1 MYPNSICKLNSL
13 FKSCT
18 TTISFKFIMNIY
30 SLMPRP
36 RRHRYIRSSFDYNYF
51 KPCTTCLQD
60 MGEVV
65 LKMEEMESI
74 RLKDYLGMDQRE
86 AADHMKVSQPTFHRI
101 LTEARRKI
109 GYALVCGKAIRIH
122 GGMYE
127 MATTQ
132 LRKFQ
137 CYDCKHVWE
146 VVHGTGR
153 PQNCPECKSVN
164 IHRAKDDRGY
174 ARAGRGRHGM
184 R

>member
-1 MYPNSICKLNSL
+1 
-13 FKSCT
+13 
-18 TTISFKFIMNIY
+18 MNIY

-51 KPCTTCLQD
+51 KPCTTCQQD
-60 MGEVV
+60 IGEVV

-109 GYALVCGKAIRIH
+109 GCALVSGKAIRIH

-127 MATTQ
+127 MATTP

-137 CYDCKHVWE
+137 CYDCQHIWE

-153 PQNCPECKSVN
+153 PQNCPNCESVN
-164 IHRAKDDRGY
+164 IHRAEDDRGY